1 MLWEAPHA
9 LLTCRTW
16 VMPYF
21 LRTCRSLSAEMEPMK
36 SPGRKKVGGSAFVFL
51 LNESGVRGSGSG
63 SGSSAS
69 PQAKSRGRVDAPVS
83 SSRLPKSIPVTQ
95 GPHLTTS
102 DDSWCNRTH

>member
-36 SPGRKKVGGSAFVFL
+36 SPGRKNVGGSAFVFL
-51 LNESGVRGSGSG
+51 LNESDVRGSG

-95 GPHLTTS
+95 RPHLTTS